1 VEGVHCKVEGLSSDF
16 IQRLLRNQREC
27 ALFLHLIPEH
37 SSQSIHVG
45 PRYRECTGCTQSRG
59 YQECTSLA
67 WMTPLRLR
75 RALTLP
81 KLQNAIG
88 KENADR
94 YLASIPPFVQPV
106 QDIVTTTGFEAI
118 WGRPG
123 LEWKERRLIVMA

>member
-1 VEGVHCKVEGLSSDF
+1 
-16 IQRLLRNQREC
+16 
-27 ALFLHLIPEH
+27 
-37 SSQSIHVG
+37 
-45 PRYRECTGCTQSRG
+45 
-59 YQECTSLA
+59 
-67 WMTPLRLR
+67 MTPLRLR

-81 KLQNAIG
+81 KLQNAID

-106 QDIVTTTGFEAI
+106 QDIVTMTGFEAI